1 MLVKRTVARIL
12 IPLLLIGAVIAVAP
26 AIVRQT
32 AKALYPTPYWETVHQ
47 EAVKHGVEPS
57 LVLAVIRTESFFKPQ
72 AVSSAGARGLMQI
85 TPLTLQWAQYRSEE
99 LRHLTDEDLFDAK
112 TNIRVGVY
120 ILSLLAE
127 QFSDVET
134 VLAAYNAGYG
144 QVAEWLADSRYSA
157 DGVTLSSIPFPE
169 TAGYVEK
176 INKAQQAYRALYDWL

>member
-26 AIVRQT
+26 SIVRQT
-32 AKALYPTPYWETVHQ
+32 AKALYPNPYWETVHQ

-57 LVLAVIRTESFFKPQ
+57 LVLAVIRTESFFKPK

-85 TPLTLQWAQYRSEE
+85 TPVTLKWAQYRSEE

-120 ILSLLAE
+120 ILSLLTE
-127 QFSDVET
+127 QFSNTET
-134 VLAAYNAGYG
+134 VLAAYNAGAG
-144 QVAEWLADSRYSA
+144 AVSDWLADTAYSD
-157 DGVTLSSIPFPE
+157 DGDTLHTIPYSETKQYVKKVT
-169 TAGYVEK
+169 AARRQYQK
-176 INKAQQAYRALYDWL
+176 IYNF